1 MGRKLMFWLTLAAF
15 IFLNLSCRTFT
26 YEISKENIETVMTW
40 KSGKIQEAEV
50 LEVIKKSGESVAF
63 SKTEPARIE
72 EGSIKSKAKR
82 ERVEIDR
89 GDIEKSVE
97 ISRSVLA
104 VTTRDGQTH
113 ILYDCKSLEDR
124 VVGTVY
130 RAIDPIPLSEV
141 EALWLRFKAFN
152 PGRSLG
158 SLFLGVGV
166 YVVAAI
172 GLLFLSL

>member
-1 MGRKLMFWLTLAAF
+1 MGRKLVLWLGLAAF

-26 YEISKENIETVMTW
+26 YETSKENIETVMAW
-40 KSGKIQEAEV
+40 KSGKIQRAEV

-72 EGSIKSKAKR
+72 EGSIKSKAQK

-97 ISRSVLA
+97 VSHDILS

-113 ILYDCKSLEDR
+113 VLYNYKSLEDR

-130 RAIDPIPLSEV
+130 KAIDPIPLSEV
-141 EALWLRFKAFN
+141 EALWLRFKAFH

-158 SLFLGVGV
+158 SLFLGYGV
-166 YVVAAI
+166 LVVVSI
-172 GLLFLSL
+172 GLALAL